1 MDPDWQKLEIPSY
14 PKVVKKPM
22 DLSTIRKKLDAGE
35 YETAQYFYDDFKL
48 MIRNCFNFNP
58 SGTPVN
64 LAGQELQRLFD
75 EKWKGLPP
83 LIRSEEVSE
92 EEEDEEEE
100 DSDAER
106 RRMSLCLFRNTRSL
120 MFHRRRSN
128 CFDGERD

>member
-1 MDPDWQKLEIPSY
+1 MDADWQKLEIPAY
-14 PKVVKKPM
+14 PKIVKKPM
-22 DLSTIRKKLDAGE
+22 DLSTIRKKLDGGE

-83 LIRSEEVSE
+83 LVRSEEVSE
-92 EEEDEEEE
+92 EEDEEDEE
-100 DSDAER
+100 DSDADR
-106 RRMSLCLFRNTRSL
+106 RRMSLCLSCYTRSL
-120 MFHRRRSN
+120 IFFFAQVLKSP
-128 CFDGERD
+128 